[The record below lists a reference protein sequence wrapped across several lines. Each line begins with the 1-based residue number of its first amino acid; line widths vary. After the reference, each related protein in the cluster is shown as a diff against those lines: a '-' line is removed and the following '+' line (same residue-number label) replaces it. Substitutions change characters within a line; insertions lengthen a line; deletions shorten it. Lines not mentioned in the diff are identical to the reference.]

1 MTNLLLYIDPNSGS
15 MIFQAAIA
23 GLISFL
29 MFFKQLMSQI
39 KNLLNKK
46 SK

>member
-23 GLISFL
+23 GLMGFL
-29 MFFKQLMSQI
+29 MFFKHLKSQV